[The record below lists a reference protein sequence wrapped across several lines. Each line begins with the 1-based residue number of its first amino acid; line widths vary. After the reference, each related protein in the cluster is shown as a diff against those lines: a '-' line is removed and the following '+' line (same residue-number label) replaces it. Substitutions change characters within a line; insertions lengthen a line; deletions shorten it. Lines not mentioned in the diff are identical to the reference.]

1 MPLILDKITEPGQLK
16 GLSLRDLDVLASE
29 LRTRI
34 IETCAANGGHL
45 APSLGVVELT
55 IALHRVFD
63 SPYDKIVWD
72 VGHQAYAHK
81 LLTGRNAAFGTLRK
95 MGGLSGFPKRAE
107 SPHDC
112 FDVGHS
118 STSISAALGLAVA
131 RDLKGARNKVLAVIG
146 DGSMTG
152 GIAFEGLNHAGE
164 LNKDLVVILNDNE
177 MSISENVGALSNLL
191 SRTITSEFVHK
202 AKKDLEAFLESMPR
216 FGQSALKIAK
226 RAEESL
232 KGLFTPGMLFE
243 AFGFEYIGPIDGH
256 NIPLLLETLENVKR
270 FDDAVLIHV
279 LTKKGK
285 GYPPAEAN
293 PSLFHGVG
301 PFDVETGKVLKGKG
315 GAASYTAIFG
325 QTIKRLALENEKIVA
340 VTAAMP
346 DGTGLSPFAREF
358 PERFFDVGIAE
369 QHAVTFAA
377 GLAAEGFRPVVALY
391 SSFLQRGFDQV
402 CHDVCLQD
410 LPVLFAIDR
419 AGVVGSDGP
428 THHGVFDLSYLRQ
441 LPGLTV
447 MAPKDENELQH
458 MLVTA
463 LSLDGPSAVRYPRGN
478 GLGVPIDQI
487 LAPLPVGKGELL
499 RKGKDGAL
507 IAIGTMVQPALEAAA
522 VLASE
527 GVELSVMNARF
538 VKPLDVE
545 LILALAGTGML
556 VTLEENA
563 LQGGFGTAVLELL
576 EENDVTSVSV
586 TRIGF
591 PDSFVEQGEQ
601 AELKAA
607 YGLDVDGIVRSIRR
621 ARGTV
626 RGDGDDF
633 QAIAAGDADGK
644 EADARDADGG
654 DAAEMPAFPPSP

>member
-1 MPLILDKITEPGQLK
+1 MPDLLSGITSPAQLK
-16 GLSLRDLDVLASE
+16 GLSLKELEQLAGE
-29 LRTRI
+29 LRARI
-34 IETCAANGGHL
+34 IEVCAANGGHL

-55 IALHRVFD
+55 IALHRIFD
-63 SPYDKIVWD
+63 SPKDKIVWD

-81 LLTGRNAAFGTLRK
+81 LLTGRNAAFGSLRT
-95 MGGLSGFPKRAE
+95 MGGISGFPKRAE
-107 SPHDC
+107 SPHDA

-118 STSISAALGLAVA
+118 STSISAALGLGVA
-131 RDLKGARNKVLAVIG
+131 RDLAGEHNKVIAVIG

-152 GIAFEGLNHAGE
+152 GIAFEALNHAGE

-202 AKKDLEAFLESMPR
+202 AKKELEAFLEGLPM
-216 FGQSALKIAK
+216 FGKSALQIAK

-285 GYPPAEAN
+285 GYPAAEAN

-301 PFDVETGKVLKGKG
+301 PFDAATGKVLKGKG
-315 GAASYTAIFG
+315 GASSYTAIFG
-325 QTIKRLALENEKIVA
+325 QTMKKLAKENEKIVA

-346 DGTGLSPFAREF
+346 DGTGLSPFAQAF

-391 SSFLQRGFDQV
+391 SSFLQRGFDQLA
-402 CHDVCLQD
+402 HDVCLQD

-428 THHGVFDLSYLRQ
+428 THHGVFDLSYLRV

-458 MLVTA
+458 MIATGLN
-463 LSLDGPSAVRYPRGN
+463 LPGPSAVRYPRGP
-478 GLGVPIDQI
+478 GCGVPIDQI
-487 LAPLPVGKGELL
+487 PTPLPIGKGELL
-499 RKGKDGAL
+499 RNGSDGAL
-507 IAIGTMVQPALEAAA
+507 LAVGTMVQPALQAAQA
-522 VLASE
+522 LALE
-527 GVELSVMNARF
+527 GVELAVMNVRF
-538 VKPLDVE
+538 VKPLDSE
-545 LILALAGTGML
+545 LILSLAGTGRL
-556 VTLEENA
+556 FTLEENV

-576 EENDVTSVSV
+576 EAEGVTGVAV
-586 TRIGF
+586 TRLGF

-601 AELKAA
+601 GELKAL
-607 YGLDVDGIVRSIRR
+607 YGLDAAGIAQSIRQ
-621 ARGTV
+621 TV
-626 RGDGDDF
+626 
-633 QAIAAGDADGK
+633 K
-644 EADARDADGG
+644 PKKKSELNW
-654 DAAEMPAFPPSP
+654 

>member
-1 MPLILDKITEPGQLK
+1 MPDILSGITSPAQLK
-16 GLSLRDLDVLASE
+16 GLTLKELEQLAGE
-29 LRTRI
+29 LRARI
-34 IETCAANGGHL
+34 IEVCAANGGHL

-55 IALHRVFD
+55 IALHRIFD
-63 SPYDKIVWD
+63 SPKDKIVWD

-81 LLTGRNAAFGTLRK
+81 LLTGRNAAFGSLRT
-95 MGGLSGFPKRAE
+95 MGGISGFPKRAE
-107 SPHDC
+107 SPHDA

-118 STSISAALGLAVA
+118 STSISAALGLGVA
-131 RDLKGARNKVLAVIG
+131 RDLAGEHNKVIAVIG

-152 GIAFEGLNHAGE
+152 GIAFEALNHAGE

-202 AKKDLEAFLESMPR
+202 AKKELEAFLEGLPM
-216 FGQSALKIAK
+216 FGKSALQIAK

-285 GYPPAEAN
+285 GYPAAEAN

-301 PFDVETGKVLKGKG
+301 PFDAATGKVLKGKG
-315 GAASYTAIFG
+315 GASSYTAIFG
-325 QTIKRLALENEKIVA
+325 QTMKKLAKENDKIVA

-346 DGTGLSPFAREF
+346 DGTGLSPFAQAF

-391 SSFLQRGFDQV
+391 SSFLQRGFDQLA
-402 CHDVCLQD
+402 HDVCLQD

-428 THHGVFDLSYLRQ
+428 THHGVFDLSYLRV

-458 MLVTA
+458 MIATGLQ
-463 LSLDGPSAVRYPRGN
+463 LPGPSAVRYPRGP
-478 GLGVPIDQI
+478 GCGVPIDQI
-487 LAPLPVGKGELL
+487 LTPLPVGKGELL
-499 RKGKDGAL
+499 RNGSDGAL
-507 IAIGTMVQPALEAAA
+507 LAVGTMVQPALQAAQA
-522 VLASE
+522 LALE
-527 GVELSVMNARF
+527 GVELAVMNVRF
-538 VKPLDVE
+538 VKPLDSE
-545 LILALAGTGML
+545 LILSLAGTGRL
-556 VTLEENA
+556 FTLEENV

-576 EENDVTSVSV
+576 EAEGITGVAV
-586 TRIGF
+586 TRLGF

-601 AELKAA
+601 GELKAL
-607 YGLDVDGIVRSIRR
+607 YGLDAAGIAQSIRQ
-621 ARGTV
+621 TV
-626 RGDGDDF
+626 
-633 QAIAAGDADGK
+633 K
-644 EADARDADGG
+644 PKKKSELNW
-654 DAAEMPAFPPSP
+654 

>member
-1 MPLILDKITEPGQLK
+1 MPSILEGIKEPGQLK
-16 GLSLRDLDVLASE
+16 SLSLRELETLAEE
-29 LRTRI
+29 LRERI
-34 IETCAANGGHL
+34 VETCAANGGHV

-63 SPYDKIVWD
+63 SPKDKIIWD

-81 LLTGRNAAFGTLRK
+81 LLTGRNERFGTLRK
-95 MGGLSGFPKRAE
+95 LGGISGFPKRAE

-118 STSISAALGLAVA
+118 STSISAGVGFAVA
-131 RDLKGARNKVLAVIG
+131 RDLKGERNKVLTVIG

-152 GIAFEGLNHAGE
+152 GLALEGLNHAGE

-191 SRTITSEFVHK
+191 SRTITSEYVHR
-202 AKKDLEAFLESMPR
+202 AKKDLEAFLEGVPM
-216 FGQSALKIAK
+216 FGKSVLKVAK

-232 KGLFTPGMLFE
+232 KTLFTPGMLFE

-256 NIPLLLETLENVKR
+256 DIGKLVETLENVKR

-285 GYPPAEAN
+285 GYPPAEAY

-301 PFDVETGKVLKGKG
+301 PFDAKTGRVHKAKG
-315 GAASYTAIFG
+315 GPASYTGVFG
-325 QTIKRLALENEKIVA
+325 ETLKRLAHDNEKIVA
-340 VTAAMP
+340 ITAAMP
-346 DGTGLSPFAREF
+346 DGTGLTPFAREF

-391 SSFLQRGFDQV
+391 SSFLQRGFDQL

-410 LPVLFAIDR
+410 LPVVFAIDR
-419 AGVVGSDGP
+419 AGVVGNDGP

-458 MLVTA
+458 MLFTA
-463 LSLDGPSAVRYPRGN
+463 LSLDGPSAVRYPRGS
-478 GLGVPIDQI
+478 GLGVPMDQI
-487 LAPLPVGKGELL
+487 LEPLALGKGELL
-499 RKGKDGAL
+499 REGKDGAIL
-507 IAIGTMVQPALEAAA
+507 AVGSMVHPAQQAAAALALEG
-522 VLASE
+522 VDLA
-527 GVELSVMNARF
+527 VMNVRF
-538 VKPLDVE
+538 VKPLDRD
-545 LILALAGTGML
+545 LILSLAATGFL
-556 VTLEENA
+556 VTAEENV
-563 LQGGFGTAVLELL
+563 LQGGFGTSILELL
-576 EENDVTSVSV
+576 EQCGVTGVRV
-586 TRIGF
+586 LRLGY

-607 YGLDVDGIVRSIRR
+607 YGLDAAGIARSIRK
-621 ARGTV
+621 ARG
-626 RGDGDDF
+626 
-633 QAIAAGDADGK
+633 QAQQESVLEPADG
-644 EADARDADGG
+644 ADGV
-654 DAAEMPAFPPSP
+654 DLPCQP

>member
-1 MPLILDKITEPGQLK
+1 MAPILPGITHPAQLK
-16 GLSLRDLDVLASE
+16 ALSLRELELLAGE
-29 LRTRI
+29 LRARI

-63 SPYDKIVWD
+63 SPKDKIVWD

-81 LLTGRNAAFGTLRK
+81 LLTGRNASFGTLRT
-95 MGGLSGFPKRAE
+95 MGGISGFPKRAE
-107 SPHDC
+107 SDHDV

-118 STSISAALGLAVA
+118 STSISAGLGLAVG
-131 RDLKGARNKVLAVIG
+131 RDLKGERNKVLAVIG

-202 AKKDLEAFLESMPR
+202 AKKDLEAFLEGLPM
-216 FGQSALKIAK
+216 FGSSVLKIAK

-285 GYPPAEAN
+285 GYPAAEAN

-301 PFDVETGKVLKGKG
+301 PFDKATGKVLKGKG
-315 GAASYTAIFG
+315 GAASYTGIFG
-325 QTIKRLALENEKIVA
+325 EAIRKLARDDDRIVA

-346 DGTGLSPFAREF
+346 DGTGLTPFAKEF

-377 GLAAEGFRPVVALY
+377 GLAAEGLRPVVALY
-391 SSFLQRGFDQV
+391 SSFLQRGFDQL

-428 THHGVFDLSYLRQ
+428 THHGVFDLSYLRH
-441 LPGLTV
+441 LPGITL
-447 MAPKDENELQH
+447 MAPKDENELRH
-458 MLVTA
+458 MLKTA
-463 LSLDGPSAVRYPRGN
+463 LYSGVPMALRYPRGA
-478 GLGVPIDQI
+478 GYGVEMDTELTTLEI
-487 LAPLPVGKGELL
+487 GKGELL
-499 RKGKDGAL
+499 AEGDDL
-507 IAIGTMVQPALEAAA
+507 CLVAIGSTVMPALLAAESLRQKGIA
-522 VLASE
+522 AS
-527 GVELSVMNARF
+527 VVNARF
-538 VKPLDVE
+538 VKPLDAE
-545 LILALAGTGML
+545 LILVVARRTGRII
-556 VTLEENA
+556 TIEENA
-563 LQGGFGTAVLELL
+563 LQGGFGSAVLELL
-576 EENDVTSVSV
+576 YDNGLQDVKI
-586 TRIGF
+586 RRLGI
-591 PDSFVEQGEQ
+591 PDRFIEQGSQAQLRKDLGIDAEGIAAA
-601 AELKAA
+601 AELFVK
-607 YGLDVDGIVRSIRR
+607 
-621 ARGTV
+621 
-626 RGDGDDF
+626 
-633 QAIAAGDADGK
+633 
-644 EADARDADGG
+644 
-654 DAAEMPAFPPSP
+654 